1 MEGIFT
7 ARFVFSQNLQSC
19 QVIPRNHRILFTDFL
34 VNSLLL
40 HIFIPSCHSFL
51 SPLQPGLASSMV
63 NARHSKRTAS
73 GQVLLSSKQKRGSA
87 IQLVKQ
93 KSSSIYPGWK
103 VPFIC
108 WGRKIFCTLEKHM
121 CNQLSFLPVLPKGP
135 FLSAPF
141 PSFMYGVSRTTLL
154 RTVLFAKVLKA
165 QYSLYKCTCCLIVL
179 SMSKEEP
186 LPKKCLGGACR
197 GDTPPAPGWTA
208 CTQDAFSK
216 RS

>member
-19 QVIPRNHRILFTDFL
+19 QVIPHNHRILFTDFL
-34 VNSLLL
+34 VNSLQL
-40 HIFIPSCHSFL
+40 HISTPSPHSFL
-51 SPLQPGLASSMV
+51 SPLQPGLASSMA

-73 GQVLLSSKQKRGSA
+73 GQVLLSSKQKRGRA

-121 CNQLSFLPVLPKGP
+121 CNQLSFCQSCQRVPSFLHPFPVLCIE
-135 FLSAPF
+135 SAEPH
-141 PSFMYGVSRTTLL
+141 SSEL
-154 RTVLFAKVLKA
+154 
-165 QYSLYKCTCCLIVL
+165 CCL
-179 SMSKEEP
+179 P
-186 LPKKCLGGACR
+186 RC
-197 GDTPPAPGWTA
+197 
-208 CTQDAFSK
+208 
-216 RS
+216 